1 MSVALNIKGEKSR
14 LLCEFGKLNGE
25 VHMLINLVFVFPSW
39 SELFEISD
47 LMTFETGVHWNRGPG
62 TNNETFLEFCVC
74 LHNDWYFV
82 L

>member
-1 MSVALNIKGEKSR
+1 
-14 LLCEFGKLNGE
+14 
-25 VHMLINLVFVFPSW
+25 MLINLVFVFPSW